1 MRDWERRSATMQR
14 WYRRGMNTREI
25 GEKLG
30 CSAGTVRNC
39 LLRCGTSFRST
50 PDRHRKYLVDHGAF
64 DRHSEERSYWAGFL
78 MADGSVM
85 TDPLDR
91 RSARIEVH
99 LAARDA
105 EHLELLR
112 KFVGSTAPIRLG
124 RGFASDRKAHD
135 YAVLSLSSTP
145 IARALARFGVVPR
158 KTKRTKVRLLSR
170 DRDFWRG
177 VIDGDGSMGFWIN
190 DGVRVPTISLVGSM
204 TLLQQFLNFVK
215 TIGIKTEV
223 TVRRRRDE
231 KLCAVSFARQSAA
244 HIVTALYDGASIA
257 LARKVKVAKRIIA
270 EV

>member
-1 MRDWERRSATMQR
+1 M
-14 WYRRGMNTREI
+14 
-25 GEKLG
+25 
-30 CSAGTVRNC
+30 
-39 LLRCGTSFRST
+39 
-50 PDRHRKYLVDHGAF
+50 PD
-64 DRHSEERSYWAGFL
+64 
-78 MADGSVM
+78 
-85 TDPLDR
+85 
-91 RSARIEVH
+91 
-99 LAARDA
+99 
-105 EHLELLR
+105 
-112 KFVGSTAPIRLG
+112 
-124 RGFASDRKAHD
+124 
-135 YAVLSLSSTP
+135 
-145 IARALARFGVVPR
+145 
-158 KTKRTKVRLLSR
+158 LLSR